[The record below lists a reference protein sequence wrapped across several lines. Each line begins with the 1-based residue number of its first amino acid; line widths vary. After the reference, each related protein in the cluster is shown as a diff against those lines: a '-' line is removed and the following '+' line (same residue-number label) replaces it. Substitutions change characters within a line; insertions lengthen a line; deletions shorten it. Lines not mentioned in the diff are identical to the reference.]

1 LPFTLSKIKKEN
13 MPKKQLFYFVLI
25 ILTSIL
31 IWFFSSDKKSTI
43 TNDENFAISDTASVS
58 KIFIADRSGAT
69 ITLNRVKNN
78 WIVNNKYE
86 VRKDAITTILNTIQQ
101 IRIQRPVPKNA
112 FETVVKNLATT
123 GVKVE
128 IYSGNKIPI
137 KTYTIGNSTANH
149 LGTHMLLADAKTPFI
164 VHIPSFNG
172 FLSPRYGIQGG
183 KLSEKDW
190 RTTTVF
196 KLNSTEIKTVSVKN
210 IQKPKQ
216 SFILN
221 TQSMTLF
228 NHAGEKVSLDQE
240 KVLQL
245 LNSFKLLNCES
256 YKDNKEKITF
266 ATPLHELIVNTD
278 TLRTY
283 AIGGLIEKNKD
294 ENFNVKRMY
303 ATLNNGELML
313 IQDYVFN
320 KVLITISQLQKQK
333 ALPYQ

>member
-1 LPFTLSKIKKEN
+1 
-13 MPKKQLFYFVLI
+13 MPKKQLFYLTLI
-25 ILTSIL
+25 ILVGIV
-31 IWFFSSDKKSTI
+31 IWYLNPDKKSTI
-43 TNDENFAISDTASVS
+43 TDDNNFAVSDTASVS
-58 KIFIADRSGAT
+58 KIFIADRSGVT
-69 ITLNRVKNN
+69 ITLDRVENG

-128 IYSGNKIPI
+128 IYSDNETPI

-149 LGTHMLLADAKTPFI
+149 LGTYMLLADAETPFI

-172 FLSPRYGIQGG
+172 FLSPRYGIQGQ

-190 RTTTVF
+190 RATTVF
-196 KLNSTEIKTVSVKN
+196 KLNSTEINTISVTN
-210 IQKPKQ
+210 IQKPAQ
-216 SFILN
+216 SFTLN
-221 TQSMTLF
+221 TQPMTLF
-228 NHAGEKVSLDQE
+228 NHEGDKVSLEQE

-256 YKDNKEKITF
+256 YKDEKEKIAF

-283 AIGGLIEKNKD
+283 AIGGLIEKNKED
-294 ENFNVKRMY
+294 NFNVKRMY
-303 ATLNNGELML
+303 ATLNHGELML

-320 KVLITISQLQKQK
+320 KVLITISQLQQQK
-333 ALPYQ
+333 SQPYQ

>member
-1 LPFTLSKIKKEN
+1 MS
-13 MPKKQLFYFVLI
+13 KKQLFYFAI
-25 ILTSIL
+25 IMLVGIV
-31 IWFFSSDKKSTI
+31 IWHLNSDKKSTI
-43 TNDENFAISDTASVS
+43 TDDNNFAVSDTASIS
-58 KIFIADRSGAT
+58 KIFIADRSGTT
-69 ITLNRVKNN
+69 ITLSRAGDN
-78 WIVNNKYE
+78 WIINNKYE

-112 FETVVKNLATT
+112 FETIVKNLATT

-128 IYSGNKIPI
+128 IDRDTKTPI
-137 KTYTIGNSTANH
+137 KTYTIGNSTANY
-149 LGTHMLLADAKTPFI
+149 LGTYMLLANAEKPFI

-183 KLSEKDW
+183 KLSETNW
-190 RTTTVF
+190 RATTVF
-196 KLNSTEIKTVSVKN
+196 KLNSIEINTIVIKH
-210 IQKPKQ
+210 IQKPEQ
-216 SFILN
+216 SFMLN
-221 TQSMTLF
+221 TQPMALF
-228 NHAGEKVSLDQE
+228 NHEGDKVSLEQE

-256 YKDNKEKITF
+256 YKDEKEKIAF

-283 AIGGLIEKNKD
+283 AIGGLIEKNKE

-320 KVLITISQLQKQK
+320 KVLITINQLQ
-333 ALPYQ
+333 